1 MAGIYYPALSLYA
14 GAKAS
19 ANFGPDWICPPQ
31 SDMDFQPI
39 SALQPL
45 PEAEGAELKLAIS
58 EAKRERGL
66 GARAP

>member
-1 MAGIYYPALSLYA
+1 
-14 GAKAS
+14 
-19 ANFGPDWICPPQ
+19 
-31 SDMDFQPI
+31 MDFQPI

>member
-31 SDMDFQPI
+31 SDMNLQPI

-45 PEAEGAELKLAIS
+45 PEAEGAELKLAI
-58 EAKRERGL
+58 EAKRGAGP